1 MALFKSYSEREVK
14 RIIKKYIKKIN
25 KLEEPISKLSDDE
38 LKEKTNEFK
47 NRLNN
52 KETVDDILPEAFA
65 VCREASKRVLG
76 MRHYDVQLIGG
87 IVLHQGR
94 ISEMKTG
101 EGKTLVATLPAY
113 LNALTGKGVHIV
125 TVNDYLAE
133 RDSQLMKP
141 LYEFLGVSC
150 NVIVNATSQELRKE
164 IYKSDIVYITNN
176 ELGFDYLRDNMTL
189 KKEEK
194 VQRPLNFCIV
204 DEVDSILIDEARTPL
219 IITQTADKPTDLYK
233 IADTFV
239 NCLNSNDYSID
250 EKMAVVTLTDSGVE
264 KVEKIFGLKNY
275 ADIEHNDLRHY
286 INQSLKANFHMF
298 KDKDYLVRNGE
309 VLIIDE
315 FTGRIADGRR
325 FSKGLHQALEA
336 KEGVKVNP
344 ESHTLATI
352 TYQNFFRLYEKLSGM
367 TGTGETEQE
376 EFNTTYSL
384 DVIVIPTNKPVLRKD
399 LDDKIYATEEAKIKG
414 IVKDIK
420 KCYKKGRPVLVG
432 TSSIAKSEM
441 LSDKLKEENIP
452 HQVLN
457 AKYHEKEAE
466 IIANAGQLNAV
477 TIATNMA
484 GRGTDIKLGK
494 GVADIGGLKVIGT
507 ERAENRR
514 VDNQLVGRSG
524 RQGDPGA
531 SQFYLSFEDNLI
543 QIYAPDNLKE
553 LIGKFDK
560 EDEKPIINKF
570 TSKIV
575 NRAQK
580 QLENSHFQSRKS
592 TLEYDDIVNKQRELI
607 YKQRDGVLDGVDIYD
622 QVKSMIETVIN
633 YIVETEANAIDYDG
647 EVNILDIIKALEP
660 EYVDSGTFD
669 LDEIES
675 IKDKLLYKDEVVEY
689 LLEKIMNI
697 FDSKVSDMG
706 EESFKNVATTI
717 LLTIVDE
724 NWRSHLDVM
733 EDLKRDVKLLAYKQQ
748 NPIQEYIIKSGEIFS
763 SMIMDIKISVVKYI
777 LKLNVYNKSQG
788 TPLSE
793 DTLEN
798 SVEDVIKE
806 HKNEKEEE
814 CPVDLSI
821 DGVNVTSKIM

>member
-1 MALFKSYSEREVK
+1 MRLFKSYSEREVK

-25 KLEEPISKLSDDE
+25 KLEEEISKLSDEE

-52 KETVDDILPEAFA
+52 KETLDDILPEAFA
-65 VCREASKRVLG
+65 VCREASNRILG

-94 ISEMKTG
+94 IAEMKTG

-141 LYEFLGVSC
+141 LYNFLGISC
-150 NVIVNATSQELRKE
+150 DVIVNGTSQEVRRE

-176 ELGFDYLRDNMTL
+176 ELGFDYLRDNMAL
-189 KKEEK
+189 KIEDK

-239 NCLNSNDYSID
+239 NCLVSSDYSVD
-250 EKMAVVTLTDSGVE
+250 EKMGAVTLTDSGIE
-264 KVEKIFGLKNY
+264 KVEKIFGIENY
-275 ADIEHNDLRHY
+275 ADIEHNDLRHH
-286 INQSLKANFHMF
+286 INQSLKANYHMVR
-298 KDKDYLVRNGE
+298 DKDYLVKDGE
-309 VLIIDE
+309 LLIIDE

-336 KEGVKVNP
+336 KEGLKIKP

-352 TYQNFFRLYEKLSGM
+352 TYQNFFRLYKKLSGM
-367 TGTGETEQE
+367 TGTAETEQE
-376 EFNTTYSL
+376 EFNTTYAL
-384 DVIVIPTNKPVLRKD
+384 DVIVIPTNKPVIRKD
-399 LDDKIYATEEAKIKG
+399 LDDKIYATEEAKIRG

-432 TSSIAKSEM
+432 TSSISKSEI
-441 LSDKLKEENIP
+441 LSERLKEEDIP

-457 AKYHEKEAE
+457 AKYHEQEAE

-484 GRGTDIKLGK
+484 GRGTDIKLGE
-494 GVADIGGLKVIGT
+494 GVADVGGLKVIGT

-514 VDNQLVGRSG
+514 VDNQLIGRSG

-531 SQFYLSFEDNLI
+531 SQFYLSFEDKLI
-543 QIYAPDNLKE
+543 QIYAPENLKD
-553 LIGKFDK
+553 LINKFDK
-560 EDEKPIINKF
+560 EDEKPIKNKF

-580 QLENSHFQSRKS
+580 QLESSHFQARKT
-592 TLEYDDIVNKQRELI
+592 TLEYDDVVNKQREII
-607 YKQRDGVLDGVDIYD
+607 YTQRDEVLNGVNIYE
-622 QVKSMIETVIN
+622 QVKSMIESVIT
-633 YIVETEANAIDYDG
+633 YIIETETNAIDD
-647 EVNILDIIKALEP
+647 NTKIDINDVIKAIEP
-660 EYVDSGTFD
+660 EYMDSGTFN
-669 LDEIES
+669 LKEIES
-675 IKDKLLYKDEVVEY
+675 IKDKVSYKDEVTAY
-689 LLEKIMNI
+689 ILEKAMEI
-697 FDSKVSDMG
+697 FDKKISDMG
-706 EESFKNVATTI
+706 EEAFNNVATTI

-733 EDLKRDVKLLAYKQQ
+733 DELKRDVKLLAYKQQ
-748 NPIQEYIIKSGEIFS
+748 NPIQEYIMKSSEIFS
-763 SMIMDIKISVVKYI
+763 SMIMDIKMSVVKYI

-788 TPLSE
+788 TP
-793 DTLEN
+793 
-798 SVEDVIKE
+798 IKE
-806 HKNEKEEE
+806 EINEKSVDENPINKE
-814 CPVDLSI
+814 PVDIEINGMS
-821 DGVNVTSKIM
+821 VTSKII